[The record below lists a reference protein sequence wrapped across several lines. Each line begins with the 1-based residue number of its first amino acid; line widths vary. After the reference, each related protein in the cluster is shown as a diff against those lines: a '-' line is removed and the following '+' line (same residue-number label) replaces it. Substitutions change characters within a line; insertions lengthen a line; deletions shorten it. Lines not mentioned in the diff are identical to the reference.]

1 MNIKNLFAVSAA
13 LAICISFT
21 ACSENNSSKK
31 NKTSSAAE
39 SNNEMS
45 AEIPAKITV
54 SPKSKLT
61 EREYKG
67 YYIANGITTGI
78 NLHAPEGLTVTDC
91 ETFENSDGTF
101 TCMPECVPT
110 ASKPFVISDES
121 GKDNMNFFA
130 SAGPGQEEFKKITK
144 ESYEEEYVKGVSDY
158 FTDVEIKDFMSQE
171 ELAGELEKAGAF
183 ILPSVTEPWAL
194 VIHEAACSGL
204 PVLASA
210 CCGAVSCFVKDGEN
224 GFLFKP
230 ANKRSTR
237 KAIER
242 FIHLPELQWI
252 QMGRKSRELS
262 DRITPSKVADCI
274 LTVLK

>member
-1 MNIKNLFAVSAA
+1 MH
-13 LAICISFT
+13 CIDLKKVDKEYPRRLVFIGRF
-21 ACSENNSSKK
+21 SKEK
-31 NKTSSAAE
+31 
-39 SNNEMS
+39 
-45 AEIPAKITV
+45 
-54 SPKSKLT
+54 
-61 EREYKG
+61 
-67 YYIANGITTGI
+67 
-78 NLHAPEGLTVTDC
+78 GLTYLLEAWKRIPDRQNWKLVLIG
-91 ETFENSDGTF
+91 N
-101 TCMPECVPT
+101 
-110 ASKPFVISDES
+110 
-121 GKDNMNFFA
+121 
-130 SAGPGQEEFKKITK
+130 GP
-144 ESYEEEYVKGVSDY
+144 DY
-158 FTDVEIKDFMSQE
+158 PKLQGYPDVEIKDFMSQE
-171 ELAGELEKAGAF
+171 ELAGELEKTGAF

-194 VIHEAACSGL
+194 VIHEAACAGL